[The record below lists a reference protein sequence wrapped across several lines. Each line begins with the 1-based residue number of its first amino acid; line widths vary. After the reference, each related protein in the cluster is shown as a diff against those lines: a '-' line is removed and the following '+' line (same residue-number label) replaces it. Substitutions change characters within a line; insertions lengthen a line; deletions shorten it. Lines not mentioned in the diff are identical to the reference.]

1 MKVYELVYLDN
12 NIERSLG
19 MIFKDEQKAFAEKRI
34 QNLRCGSENKI
45 YPPYQVRERVIL
57 K

>member
-19 MIFKDEQKAFAEKRI
+19 MIFKDEQKAFADARKY
-34 QNLRCGSENKI
+34 NLRCGSENEI

>member
-19 MIFKDEQKAFAEKRI
+19 MIFKDEWKAFAEKRV
-34 QNLRCGSENKI
+34 QNLRCGAENKI
-45 YPPYQVRERVIL
+45 YPPYQVRERVVR
-57 K
+57 